1 MHAQFSNYFQ
11 GILNKFSLSIHPKKK
26 VLQKKE
32 ENLSVGGEA
41 KEEKD
46 IKAEKTRI

>member
-26 VLQKKE
+26 FCKKRRKS
-32 ENLSVGGEA
+32 LSGRGS
-41 KEEKD
+41 KRRKRYKSGKD
-46 IKAEKTRI
+46 